1 MERTIAKGLE
11 NAPKAVIGLFKED
24 FGKMLIKIGLEV

>member
-11 NAPKAVIGLFKED
+11 NVPKAVIGLDCLKE
-24 FGKMLIKIGLEV
+24 KTLARCS